1 VTGLSKDEI
10 ERRGHP
16 VWAEVDLA
24 AIRHNVSIMRLL
36 APSSEVMGVVKGY
49 AYGHGNPAS
58 ARAMLQ
64 GGATRLGV
72 ARVAEAL
79 HLREAGIRAPI
90 HLFTEPPP
98 QSVAALLDHE
108 ITPTVYTQSF
118 AAGLAEAASQR
129 GLRVGVHLKLD
140 TGMNR
145 VGVPLDAV
153 DDLLHTLRRLDGLWI
168 EGLWSHFATADV
180 VGHPF
185 VKEQLERFWG
195 LVERLQKSGMDP
207 PIKHIANSAAAM
219 SMPESHLDL
228 VRCGVACYGLWPSP
242 DFRGTAELR
251 PALSLKARVG
261 LVKLVEAGGA
271 LSYGLAYGLKET
283 SRVVTVPA
291 GYADGYDRG
300 FSATADV
307 LLRGERFRVSGAVCM
322 DQFMV
327 DVGSAEVEPGDVAT
341 LIGGQGS
348 EHITAEELGSR
359 IGTINYEIT
368 SRIPSRV
375 PRLYLNEQ
383 HAEPAEGL
391 QADLAEGLPSDLAE
405 GLPSDLEGETRT

>member
-1 VTGLSKDEI
+1 MTGLSKSEI
-10 ERRGHP
+10 EQRGHP
-16 VWAEVDLA
+16 VWVEVDLA
-24 AIRHNVSIMRLL
+24 AIRHNVAILRGL

-58 ARAMLQ
+58 AQAMLD

-79 HLREAGIRAPI
+79 HLREAGISAPI

-98 QSVAALLDHE
+98 QAVATLLDHE
-108 ITPTVYTQSF
+108 ITPTVYTKTF
-118 AAGLAEAASQR
+118 AFGLAEAASQR

-145 VGVPLDAV
+145 VGVPLDAA
-153 DDLLHTLRRLDGLWI
+153 DDLVRTLRRLDGLWI

-180 VGHPF
+180 IGHPF
-185 VKEQLERFWG
+185 VKEQLDRFWG
-195 LVERLQKSGMDP
+195 LAERLQKSGMDP
-207 PIKHIANSAAAM
+207 PIKHIANSAATM
-219 SMPESHLDL
+219 SMPESQLDL
-228 VRCGVACYGLWPSP
+228 VRCGIACYGLWPAP
-242 DFRGTAELR
+242 AFRGTADLR
-251 PALSLKARVG
+251 PALSLRARVG

-271 LSYGLAYGLKET
+271 LSYGLSYGLRET

-307 LLRGERFRVSGAVCM
+307 LLRGRRYRVSGAVCM

-327 DVGSAEVEPGDVAT
+327 DVGSAEVEAGDDAT
-341 LIGGQGS
+341 LIGKQGS

-383 HAEPAEGL
+383 RATR
-391 QADLAEGLPSDLAE
+391 AEGLPSETTE
-405 GLPSDLEGETRT
+405 GLPSETTREAGT

>member
-1 VTGLSKDEI
+1 MTGLSKEEI
-10 ERRGHP
+10 EQRGHP

-24 AIRHNVSIMRLL
+24 AIRHNVAVLRSL

-58 ARAMLQ
+58 ARAMLE

-98 QSVAALLDHE
+98 QAAAAVLDHD

-118 AAGLAEAASQR
+118 AAGLAEAAAR
-129 GLRVGVHLKLD
+129 RKLRVAVHLKFD

-145 VGVPLDAV
+145 VGVPRDAV
-153 DDLLHTLRRLDGLWI
+153 DDLVRSLRGLDALWI
-168 EGLWSHFATADV
+168 EGVWSHFATADV

-195 LVERLQKSGMDP
+195 LVERLRKAGMDP
-207 PIKHIANSAAAM
+207 PMKHIANSAATM

-242 DFRGTAELR
+242 AFRGTADLR

-307 LLRGERFRVSGAVCM
+307 LLRGQRYRVSGAVCM

-327 DVGSAEVEPGDVAT
+327 DVGSADVAQGDVAT
-341 LIGGQGS
+341 LIGEQGA

-359 IGTINYEIT
+359 IGTINYEII

-383 HAEPAEGL
+383 RATGAERLPSER
-391 QADLAEGLPSDLAE
+391 AEGLPSEREREA
-405 GLPSDLEGETRT
+405 GT

>member
-1 VTGLSKDEI
+1 VTGLTKPEI

-24 AIRHNVSIMRLL
+24 AIRHNVSILRTL

-58 ARAMLQ
+58 ARAMVE

-79 HLREAGIRAPI
+79 HLREAGIRVPI

-98 QSVAALLDHE
+98 QAVAAMLDNE
-108 ITPTVYTQSF
+108 ITPTVYTQAF

-129 GLRVGVHLKLD
+129 GLRIGVHLKLD

-145 VGVPLDAV
+145 VGVPLDAA
-153 DDLLHTLRRLDGLWI
+153 DDLVRTLRRLDGLWV
-168 EGLWSHFATADV
+168 EGLWSHLATADI

-185 VKEQLERFWG
+185 IKEQLERFWG
-195 LVERLQKSGMDP
+195 LAERLQKSGMDP
-207 PIKHIANSAAAM
+207 PIKHIANSAATM
-219 SMPESHLDL
+219 SLPETHLDL
-228 VRCGVACYGLWPSP
+228 VRCGIASYGLWPSQT
-242 DFRGTAELR
+242 FEGTADLR

-261 LVKLVEAGGA
+261 LVKRVEAGGA

-283 SRVVTVPA
+283 SLVVTVPA

-300 FSATADV
+300 FSATAAV
-307 LLRGERFRVSGAVCM
+307 LLRGQRYRVSGAVCM

-327 DVGSAEVEPGDVAT
+327 DVGSAEIEPGDIVT
-341 LIGGQGS
+341 LIGRQGS

-359 IGTINYEIT
+359 IDTINYEIT

-383 HAEPAEGL
+383 RA
-391 QADLAEGLPSDLAE
+391 
-405 GLPSDLEGETRT
+405 